1 MAATVTYKN
10 TLDINFH
17 IVDGTAVGNNTTW
30 KFNDPSNDI
39 ASLSAVRDAFGGT
52 SGFLSEWF
60 KTGNFDTGMSI
71 CNKNGD
77 PIDNVDGARKVAVV
91 TTKEDLG

>member
-1 MAATVTYKN
+1 MSATTTYKN

-17 IVDGTAVGNNTTW
+17 IADGTAVGNNSTW
-30 KFNDPSNDI
+30 KFNDPANDI
-39 ASLSAVRDAFGGT
+39 SSLSAVRDAFGGS
-52 SGFLSEWF
+52 SGFLSDWF
-60 KTGNFDTGMSI
+60 KNSLNHMSI

-77 PIDNVDGARKVAVV
+77 PIDNVDGARKVAIV

>member
-17 IVDGTAVGNNTTW
+17 IVDGTAVGNNITW
-30 KFNDPSNDI
+30 KFNDPANDI
-39 ASLSAVRDAFGGT
+39 SSLSAVRDAFGGA
-52 SGFLSEWF
+52 SGFLSSYF
-60 KTGNFDTGMSI
+60 TTGEDAMKV
-71 CNKNGD
+71 CNKNGNL
-77 PIDNVDGARKVAVV
+77 IDNVDGARKVAIV